1 MNSKLLQGMIGIVF
15 GLVLLPVVNSF
26 ATDLTTSGG
35 QLENSPVAPLVDL
48 LPIVFVIAIVAGAIA
63 YVSFSKKNA

>member
-15 GLVLLPVVNSF
+15 GLVLLPVVNTF

-35 QLENSPVAPLVDL
+35 SLAGSPVAPLVDL